1 MKQVIND
8 FVLSNWQQLKE
19 TFSISLIILVSLM
32 IKVSKGIQEKIQF
45 TFKWLFSEFVMST
58 VVAITCYL
66 LFDKW
71 LHLDKFLVYIICSW
85 AGALSAEFYTK
96 MKELLGHGFEW
107 IKSFL
112 KPKNLIILFT
122 VGLFLLASCG
132 KKAIESTHTIERITT
147 HKRDSVVNR
156 EISKAISDSLFVAI
170 GNIKTS
176 KPECDSITNAK
187 IQELLRQI
195 SSMKKSGNNE
205 LGFYYDEINK
215 KLVAYGKVGQSIDE
229 KIKILNDLLDKT
241 TDKEIKEIPVEYIP
255 KWVQYLAW
263 LGCAFIVLAAIKIY
277 KKFTLPA

>member
-1 MKQVIND
+1 MKQAFND
-8 FVLSNWQQLKE
+8 FFLTHLQAIQE
-19 TFSISLIILVSLM
+19 IFSLLMVITIGTM
-32 IKVSKGIQEKIQF
+32 IKVWKAIKDNSPI
-45 TFKWLFSEFVMST
+45 TFKWFVAELFMSG
-58 VVAITCYL
+58 VVAITGYFV
-66 LFDKW
+66 FDKFFN
-71 LHLDKFLVYIICSW
+71 LDKILVYIICAWLGSM
-85 AGALSAEFYTK
+85 STIFHTK
-96 MKELLGHGFEW
+96 VESLVDFLFEKL
-107 IKSFL
+107 KSVISS
-112 KPKNLIILFT
+112 KTLIILLIA
-122 VGLFLLASCG
+122 GLFLFISSCG
-132 KKAIESTHTIERITT
+132 KKPIESTHTIERITT

-241 TDKEIKEIPVEYIP
+241 TDKEIKEIPVKYIP
-255 KWVQYLAW
+255 KWVQVLAW
-263 LGCAFIVLAAIKIY
+263 IGGFSILAFILWICKKLA
-277 KKFTLPA
+277 LW